1 MSPEERLNR
10 LERVMKMMIR
20 SGRRTRGNF
29 GFRINALIDAQI
41 SGEHEFNERFA
52 KLSVAQDR
60 TDEQIKE
67 LVAAQKLT
75 ERKLAAS
82 HAELERQ
89 LAASHTELAASQK
102 ELAASQQHTDDKLRT
117 LIEIIGYDRNDTNN

>member
-29 GFRINALIDAQI
+29 GFSINALIDAQI
-41 SGEHEFNERFA
+41 RGKHEFDERFA
-52 KLSVAQDR
+52 KLSAAQSK

-67 LVAAQKLT
+67 LVETQKLT

-82 HAELERQ
+82 HA
-89 LAASHTELAASQK
+89 ELAASQK
-102 ELAASQQHTDDKLRT
+102 ELAASQQHTDEKLRA
-117 LIEIIGYDRNDTNN
+117 LIEIIGYDRNDANN